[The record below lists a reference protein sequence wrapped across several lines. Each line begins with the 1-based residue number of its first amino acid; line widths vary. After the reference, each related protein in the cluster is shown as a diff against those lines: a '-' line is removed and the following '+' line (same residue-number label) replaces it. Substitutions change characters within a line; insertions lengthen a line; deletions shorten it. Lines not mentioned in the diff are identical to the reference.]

1 MNILLI
7 SDTHGRHKELNKYLY
22 DPDYIKD
29 IDLIIHAGDASNT
42 KSTAINCNELHDF
55 LEWYSDLNI
64 KNKIFIP
71 GNHDTSWEAKMIKES
86 DYPDVEFLVHQD
98 ITINN
103 IKFFGSPYTPTFGT
117 GWAYNKNRA
126 KLFNYWEEIPK
137 DTDILITH
145 GPPKGILDLTHHNT
159 NMFESVG
166 DKSLLN
172 RVFNLNI
179 AYHIFG
185 HIHDEPNI
193 INSGYRIINNT
204 IFINAS
210 MTDLKYNLINEPI
223 KIFI

>member
-7 SDTHGRHKELNKYLY
+7 SDTHCQHKKLNQYLH

-29 IDLIIHAGDASNT
+29 IDLIIHAGDASNN

-64 KNKIFIP
+64 KNKIFVP
-71 GNHDTSWEAKMIKES
+71 GNHDTSWEAKMIKEF
-86 DYPDVEFLVHQD
+86 DYPDIEFLVHQD

-103 IKFFGSPYTPTFGT
+103 VKFFGSPYTPTFGT
-117 GWAYNKNRA
+117 GWAYNRNRA
-126 KLFNYWEEIPK
+126 KLFEYWEEIPK

-145 GPPKGILDLTHHNT
+145 GPPKGILDLTYHSAS
-159 NMFESVG
+159 MFESVG

-172 RVFNLNI
+172 RVFNLNVS
-179 AYHIFG
+179 YHVFG

-193 INSGYRIINNT
+193 INSGHRIINNT
-204 IFINAS
+204 IFINAT